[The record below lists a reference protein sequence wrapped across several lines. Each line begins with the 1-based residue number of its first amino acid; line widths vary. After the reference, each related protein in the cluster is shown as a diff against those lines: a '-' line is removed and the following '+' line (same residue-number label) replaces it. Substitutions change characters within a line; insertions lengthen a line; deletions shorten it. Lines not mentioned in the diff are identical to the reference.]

1 MWALT
6 TSNGMRV
13 DGIEREQDAGQAV
26 YMLGHPRMIGPY
38 SWQVVDNRGRQ
49 FVAEVRRAR

>member
-6 TSNGMRV
+6 TSHGMRV
-13 DGIEREQDAGQAV
+13 DNIEREQDARQAV
-26 YMLGHPRMIGPY
+26 YMLGHPRPIGPS
-38 SWQVVDNRGRQ
+38 SWQVVDNSGRQ

>member
-13 DGIEREQDAGQAV
+13 DGIRLEQDGRHAV
-26 YMLGHPRMIGPY
+26 QMLGHSQHIGPL
-38 SWQVVDNRGRQ
+38 SWQVVDNQGRR
-49 FVAEVRRAR
+49 FIAELRRA

>member
-13 DGIEREQDAGQAV
+13 DNIEREQDARQAV
-26 YMLGHPRMIGPY
+26 YMLGQPRMIGPY